1 MIVYEF
7 YYLDP
12 IEGFQILG
20 VLPER
25 RKNPARITQKSIMN
39 WGKNFFGNKLDINEI
54 LFIEITIDESKGG
67 IFQPTPFFVTQ
78 EKI

>member
-54 LFIEITIDESKGG
+54 LFIEVTIDGSKGG
-67 IFQPTPFFVTQ
+67 IFQSTPFFVTQ

>member
-39 WGKNFFGNKLDINEI
+39 WGKIFFGNKWDINEI
-54 LFIEITIDESKGG
+54 FFVEVTLDENKGG
-67 IFQPTPFFVTQ
+67 IFQSTPRFTN
-78 EKI
+78 